1 MVTPIFRKIKR
12 FQTKSDA
19 LTQKVYLLAKTPL
32 LAPKPKD
39 NETNEE
45 ETTRLHVDLFPTFT
59 KFIRT
64 SPNRLAV
71 ALVLALAAV
80 LQTPGSAFAARYIL
94 HHAGFALNT
103 NNNFSRIDGEPRMSI
118 YRTNYNDP
126 DQQFEFIPVGSA
138 VMLKHRST
146 GKCLNAYRPRNGGT
160 VNVWACNP
168 NDPEQ
173 LWDLLHK
180 SGTIYLIRAHGTNF
194 CIDNYNRIDEG
205 NVHAWECN
213 FNNPNQLWDVHD
225 VVTGQGYVRGGSN
238 LTLIRTGGQDVY
250 VDLDAIGISLE
261 ILNAFG
267 KFMGRM
273 SSNYDHEQVILRN
286 NYGEHVMYYAQWG
299 TYERLTGPYIE
310 RYSRQLTND
319 GIFSGVGIT
328 AGGSWIGSIIGLT
341 GAGAAIAAIVGGA
354 SVWHNT
360 NLADDLNTCKDTT
373 GVAYVRRHL
382 TTGSWQK
389 SIIIF
394 LTTGSQYAFN
404 TNVTVSCN

>member
-126 DQQFEFIPVGSA
+126 DQQFEFIPVGST

-160 VNVWACNP
+160 VNVWNCNP

-225 VVTGQGYVRGGSN
+225 VVTGAGYVGNVAPSQTYKVRLEN
-238 LTLIRTGGQDVY
+238 LQYKQPLRLIRTGGYYAGRQWQSHEFVFTRVGELRAGALYRLGEKVCNDKWNNLQPVVAVTRQAQITSYNSNTQTAEVEAEVAGKGVFKGIASIGARLRGLIQQQNQGSRTNQDTIEFEMY
-250 VDLDAIGISLE
+250 YKADINGSP
-261 ILNAFG
+261 ILNPTYVW
-267 KFMGRM
+267 
-273 SSNYDHEQVILRN
+273 YDT
-286 NYGEHVMYYAQWG
+286 A
-299 TYERLTGPYIE
+299 TG
-310 RYSRQLTND
+310 LC
-319 GIFSGVGIT
+319 
-328 AGGSWIGSIIGLT
+328 
-341 GAGAAIAAIVGGA
+341 IVN
-354 SVWHNT
+354 S
-360 NLADDLNTCKDTT
+360 
-373 GVAYVRRHL
+373 
-382 TTGSWQK
+382 
-389 SIIIF
+389 F
-394 LTTGSQYAFN
+394 
-404 TNVTVSCN
+404 